1 MSPAH
6 PAVGDRAARRRVL
19 TWTAAVGVP
28 VLAGAAILVPMAASG
43 AVDLPDKTP
52 AELIEFAAA
61 SDVDALSGTIEQSSD
76 LGLPDLGAITGA
88 MGDGSAS
95 EGAPTAADIDD
106 LISLVTG
113 SHTAKVYL
121 DGESARMQVLDQ
133 LGERN
138 VYVDGAANQ
147 VWYVDS
153 ETQTATQLTLPSDA
167 EIDGLHSD
175 APVPQEPLPT
185 PDEML
190 DQALA
195 TLDESTEV
203 TVGTDARV
211 AGRDVYELILT
222 PRTTD
227 TLVGEI
233 RFAIDG
239 ENGVALAASVTARGA
254 SEPAFRTGFTQVDFA
269 APDPAVFA
277 FTPGDDITVTQKDIS
292 LPSGAPDHD
301 DATADAASPVVYG
314 EGWSAV
320 VELPS
325 SGEAGAADV
334 FAGLDP
340 EQLALLNSVT
350 TAVDGGRVLQT
361 SLVTVLITD
370 DGRVL
375 AGAVPAERLVEAAQT
390 GR

>member
-1 MSPAH
+1 MSTAH
-6 PAVGDRAARRRVL
+6 PAATRRRVL

-28 VLAGAAILVPMAASG
+28 VLVGAAILVPMAASG

-52 AELIEFAAA
+52 AELIAFASA

-76 LGLPDLGAITGA
+76 LGLPDLGALTGA
-88 MGDGSAS
+88 MSDGSAS
-95 EGAPTAADIDD
+95 DAAPSAADVDD

-121 DGESARMQVLDQ
+121 DGESARLQVLDQ

-138 VYVDGAANQ
+138 LYVDGAANE

-167 EIDGLHSD
+167 EIDGLHSG
-175 APVPQEPLPT
+175 APVPQEPVPT

-190 DQALA
+190 DHALA
-195 TLDESTEV
+195 TLDDTTDV

-211 AGRDVYELILT
+211 AGRDVYELILA
-222 PRTTD
+222 PRTSD

-254 SEPAFRTGFTQVDFA
+254 SEPAFQTGFTQVDFS

-277 FTPGDDITVTQKDIS
+277 FTPGEGITVTQKDIA
-292 LPSGAPDHD
+292 LPSGAPNRD
-301 DATADAASPVVYG
+301 DGTADAASPVVYG
-314 EGWSAV
+314 AGWSAV
-320 VELPS
+320 VEMPG
-325 SGEAGAADV
+325 SGEVGAADV

-340 EQLALLNSVT
+340 EQLALLNSVM

-361 SLVTVLITD
+361 SLVSVLLTD

-375 AGAVPAERLVEAAQT
+375 AGAVPAARLVEAAQT